1 MEKMFC
7 QNKNFG
13 FLKMTF
19 EVNFLRQPPFLIFLK
34 MFYMTPVLK
43 AIFHVTSFDDFL
55 IFKLICFLNFLNC
68 AKVFVDSSL
77 SILSKKQISLEHIE
91 YRPVASGPPVF
102 GRTVNPISTRGQIML
117 TTVLSALPD
126 FQTLRRPWNI
136 LLLSCLF

>member
-13 FLKMTF
+13 LLKMTF

-77 SILSKKQISLEHIE
+77 SILSKKQISLEYIK
-91 YRPVASGPPVF
+91 YRPVASGGGAHAPPPVF
-102 GRTVNPISTRGQIML
+102 GRTVNPISTRGADYAHHS
-117 TTVLSALPD
+117 TTSPPD
-126 FQTLRRPWNI
+126 FQT
-136 LLLSCLF
+136 